1 MTDSALAYLTTV
13 KDAFKDDREKYDKFL
28 ELVKNFT
35 AERFNLVRGIEEV
48 KELLKG
54 YRDLILG
61 FNVFLPKGYEIKLPL
76 EDEQPPEKKLDVFVK
91 AKKLLHKIKARFHG
105 QDNVYKTFLAILK
118 MHKDGT
124 KSPTAAYGEITA
136 LLQHHADLLNEL
148 PFLSLNTSRTISIH
162 FTSAQ
167 NSLFREKS
175 SAVPIVQQMCVLK
188 RKRTKT
194 SHDDH
199 NHIVGHRLE
208 SDWSEREKDNRDYY
222 QDGIQKLLSLKRTH
236 FCMAEDL
243 MARSFCN
250 VDKHFGMHPMPST
263 CYDQSS
269 MKSSERFSFC
279 AKIKDKLQNPKNYF
293 SKHVDIYSKEK
304 TTRQELPSSTT
315 DFPRKFP
322 DLMKGFNECVTQCKK
337 MNGNFQP
344 NICLSLKFW
353 ILVFFSFQVL
363 LCRGIQ
369 CWHCEEKYVIW
380 FSLLFCLLLDALFLA
395 LESSRDEEHVQKQ
408 IKLEDWNRDRH
419 HDGDDRVKE
428 TVSDCRKRDKSTVVA
443 NKNVSGRKLSLYASK
458 KKNSAK
464 SVRELDLSICEKCTP
479 SYYLLPKEFQIPSS
493 SRRTKL
499 DAEVLNDH
507 WKCVAPSIKDY
518 SSKHMSKNLNEMTLF
533 ECEDDRIEL
542 DMCLETAKSTTKQ
555 VEELIEKINT
565 NMIERDNPINIE
577 KHLIAQNLRCIEQL
591 YGDHGI
597 DVLDVLRKNASQVLP
612 VILTRLKQKH
622 EEWARCRADLNKLW
636 AEVYAKNY
644 HKSLNHDRV
653 PSTRNQEL

>member
-35 AERFNLVRGIEEV
+35 AERGIEEV

-250 VDKHFGMHPMPST
+250 VDKHFG
-263 CYDQSS
+263 
-269 MKSSERFSFC
+269 SERFSFC

-337 MNGNFQP
+337 MN
-344 NICLSLKFW
+344 
-353 ILVFFSFQVL
+353 
-363 LCRGIQ
+363 
-369 CWHCEEKYVIW
+369 
-380 FSLLFCLLLDALFLA
+380 
-395 LESSRDEEHVQKQ
+395 ESSRDEEHVQKQ

>member
-250 VDKHFGMHPMPST
+250 VDKHFG
-263 CYDQSS
+263 
-269 MKSSERFSFC
+269 SERFSFC

-337 MNGNFQP
+337 MN
-344 NICLSLKFW
+344 
-353 ILVFFSFQVL
+353 
-363 LCRGIQ
+363 
-369 CWHCEEKYVIW
+369 
-380 FSLLFCLLLDALFLA
+380 
-395 LESSRDEEHVQKQ
+395 ESSRDEEHVQKQ

>member
-1 MTDSALAYLTTV
+1 MINFFNDIYTFYEIFCMNSCQPLVNGRGAKKQRPMTDSALAYLTTV

-337 MNGNFQP
+337 MN
-344 NICLSLKFW
+344 
-353 ILVFFSFQVL
+353 
-363 LCRGIQ
+363 
-369 CWHCEEKYVIW
+369 
-380 FSLLFCLLLDALFLA
+380 
-395 LESSRDEEHVQKQ
+395 ESSRDEEHVQKQ

>member
-1 MTDSALAYLTTV
+1 
-13 KDAFKDDREKYDKFL
+13 
-28 ELVKNFT
+28 
-35 AERFNLVRGIEEV
+35 
-48 KELLKG
+48 
-54 YRDLILG
+54 
-61 FNVFLPKGYEIKLPL
+61 
-76 EDEQPPEKKLDVFVK
+76 
-91 AKKLLHKIKARFHG
+91 
-105 QDNVYKTFLAILK
+105 

-337 MNGNFQP
+337 MN
-344 NICLSLKFW
+344 
-353 ILVFFSFQVL
+353 
-363 LCRGIQ
+363 
-369 CWHCEEKYVIW
+369 
-380 FSLLFCLLLDALFLA
+380 
-395 LESSRDEEHVQKQ
+395 ESSRDEEHVQKQ

>member
-1 MTDSALAYLTTV
+1 M
-13 KDAFKDDREKYDKFL
+13 FIC
-28 ELVKNFT
+28 
-35 AERFNLVRGIEEV
+35 RFNLVRGIEEV

-337 MNGNFQP
+337 MN
-344 NICLSLKFW
+344 
-353 ILVFFSFQVL
+353 
-363 LCRGIQ
+363 
-369 CWHCEEKYVIW
+369 
-380 FSLLFCLLLDALFLA
+380 
-395 LESSRDEEHVQKQ
+395 ESSRDEEHVQKQ

>member
-1 MTDSALAYLTTV
+1 MINFFNDIYTFYEIFCMNSCQPLVNGRGAKKQRPMTDSALAYLTTV

-250 VDKHFGMHPMPST
+250 VDKHFG
-263 CYDQSS
+263 
-269 MKSSERFSFC
+269 SERFSFC

-337 MNGNFQP
+337 MN
-344 NICLSLKFW
+344 
-353 ILVFFSFQVL
+353 
-363 LCRGIQ
+363 
-369 CWHCEEKYVIW
+369 
-380 FSLLFCLLLDALFLA
+380 
-395 LESSRDEEHVQKQ
+395 ESSRDEEHVQKQ

>member
-35 AERFNLVRGIEEV
+35 AERGIEEV

-337 MNGNFQP
+337 MN
-344 NICLSLKFW
+344 
-353 ILVFFSFQVL
+353 
-363 LCRGIQ
+363 
-369 CWHCEEKYVIW
+369 
-380 FSLLFCLLLDALFLA
+380 
-395 LESSRDEEHVQKQ
+395 ESSRDEEHVQKQ

>member
-337 MNGNFQP
+337 MN
-344 NICLSLKFW
+344 
-353 ILVFFSFQVL
+353 
-363 LCRGIQ
+363 
-369 CWHCEEKYVIW
+369 
-380 FSLLFCLLLDALFLA
+380 
-395 LESSRDEEHVQKQ
+395 ESSRDEEHVQKQ